1 MLYYRKDL
9 VPTPP
14 KTWDEMIADC
24 SKKTSGMGCYA
35 GQYANYEGLTVNAA
49 EAINTAGG
57 VFVKEDGKTPNVD
70 TPEAKKGLDLLVN
83 GFKQGYIPK
92 EAISFKE
99 TESLNAFQ
107 TGKLLFMRQW
117 PYGVAILNT
126 AGNSVVKGK
135 FGIAPL
141 PGLTA
146 DKPGASSLGG
156 HSFAMSVYGKHK
168 ATALDF
174 MKFMESDPVQKYLL
188 VQASNAPV
196 NATLYTDPTLVAK
209 APYLP
214 VLLKSIQS
222 AVPRPVTPFYPA
234 VTKAIQTNVY
244 AALQGQKSSEQALK
258 DLQAAINS
266 AASGGG

>member
-1 MLYYRKDL
+1 
-9 VPTPP
+9 
-14 KTWDEMIADC
+14 
-24 SKKTSGMGCYA
+24 MGCYA

-70 TPEAKKGLDLLVN
+70 TPEAKKGLDFLVN

-92 EAISFKE
+92 DAIGFKE

-117 PYGVAILNT
+117 PYGVSILNT

-156 HSFAMSVYGKHK
+156 HSWAMSVYGKHK

-174 MKFMESDPVQKYLL
+174 MKFSESDAVQKFLL
-188 VQASNAPV
+188 TQASLAPV
-196 NATLYTDPTLVAK
+196 TTALYSDPTLVAK

-214 VLLKSIQS
+214 VLLQSIQN

-234 VTKAIQTNVY
+234 VTKAIETNVY